1 MRVLHGTGSRENGDE
16 LVPFLAFLVSLTLM
30 VLPQSRKGRK
40 GSLQELRRIYRDM
53 GKIALLFPGQ
63 GAQSVGMSKPVFDEF
78 SGAKDL
84 FDRASAVLGYDLAKL
99 CNDGPAEELDTTIV
113 SQPAI
118 FTLSIAALELLKIK
132 QPEVVARCEA
142 AAGLSLGEYTA
153 LTFSGVFSFED
164 GLRLVQKRGQ
174 SMQDA
179 ADAMPGGMVSIIG
192 KELSEVE
199 EICKKNRGKG
209 VLQVANILCPGN
221 IVVSGSLEACE
232 RVAEQASTERFY
244 AIPLAV
250 AGAFHT
256 PLMKPADEVL
266 AKALSETTMSPPTLP
281 VISNVDAEAHSEPE
295 AIRNILVRQIL
306 SPVLW
311 EKSIRKLLDEGFDTF
326 YEVGPGRVLRGLMKR
341 IDRKVKCEGVI

>member
-1 MRVLHGTGSRENGDE
+1 
-16 LVPFLAFLVSLTLM
+16 
-30 VLPQSRKGRK
+30 
-40 GSLQELRRIYRDM
+40 M

-63 GAQSVGMSKPVFDEF
+63 GAQSVGMSKPIFEEYPA
-78 SGAKDL
+78 AKDL
-84 FDRASAVLGYDLAKL
+84 FDRASAVLGYDLARL
-99 CNDGPAEELDTTIV
+99 CEKGPAEELDTTVV

-118 FTLSIAALELLKIK
+118 FTLSIALLELLKAK
-132 QPEVVARCEA
+132 NPDAVAKCEA

-153 LTFSGVFSFED
+153 LTFAGVFTFED

-174 SMQDA
+174 AMQDA
-179 ADAMPGGMVSIIG
+179 SDAVPSGMVSIIG
-192 KELSEVE
+192 KELSKVIA
-199 EICKKNRGKG
+199 ICEKQSGDG

-232 RVAEQASTERFY
+232 RVAELASTERFN

-256 PLMKPADEVL
+256 PLMKPADEIL
-266 AKALSETTMSPPTLP
+266 AKALAETAMNVPTIP
-281 VISNVDAEAHSEPE
+281 VISNVDAESHNEAE
-295 AIRNILVRQIL
+295 AIRSILVRQIL

-311 EKSIRKLLDEGFDTF
+311 EKSIRRLLDEGFDTF

-341 IDRKVKCEGVI
+341 IDRKVKCEGVIES